1 MISGVIE
8 WQFDCDEASQEA
20 REVFD
25 RVMNRDWLRE
35 HGIHPFDTEAIWVEL
50 DKQLSQVTKRSP
62 VTRVR
67 ISEGEPNSWW
77 DSFWTGL
84 VIGGEQ

>member
-1 MISGVIE
+1 MISGIIE
-8 WQFDCDEASQEA
+8 WCFDCDEASESA

-35 HGIHPFDTEAIWVEL
+35 HDIHPFDTDAIWAEL

-62 VTRVR
+62 ATRIR
-67 ISEGEPNSWW
+67 IREGDTNLCW
-77 DSFWTGL
+77 DTLWTEL
-84 VIGGEQ
+84 ATGGEQ